1 MGAGD
6 SVCSVA
12 TGSGLG
18 GSGLPPRL
26 GQEFFSSPY
35 LSRPNLGPTQTP
47 VQWVPELF
55 PGGETAEV
63 WC

>member
-6 SVCSVA
+6 NVCSLA
-12 TGSGLG
+12 TGSGLD

-26 GQEFFSSPY
+26 GQKFFPSPFSS
-35 LSRPNLGPTQTP
+35 RPELGPTQPP

-55 PGGETAEV
+55 PGG
-63 WC
+63 